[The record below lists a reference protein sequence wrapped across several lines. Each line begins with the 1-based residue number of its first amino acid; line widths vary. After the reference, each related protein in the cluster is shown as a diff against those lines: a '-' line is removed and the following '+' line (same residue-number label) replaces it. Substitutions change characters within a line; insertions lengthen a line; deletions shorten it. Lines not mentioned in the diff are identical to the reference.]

1 MGRITKIAK
10 TACLSI
16 AILAVMWVPLAWFL
30 GQWLVVE
37 KPLEKAD
44 AIFVLAGSANYIER
58 NTEAA
63 RLYKLGVA
71 PKILLTDD
79 RNKGGWD
86 NEKQR
91 NPYFVERAKWLL
103 LENGVPESSIVILPD
118 QITGTDDEATALGKH
133 LQQNPYR
140 SVLLVTSS
148 FHTRRALW
156 TFAHTVNGMNL
167 TIEIG
172 VQSSSA
178 TDGMPSCAFWWTNR
192 DGLRITISE
201 YLKFIYYY
209 FTLSDRNKL

>member
-1 MGRITKIAK
+1 M
-10 TACLSI
+10 I
-16 AILAVMWVPLAWFL
+16 AIIWVPLAWFL

-44 AIFVLAGSANYIER
+44 AIFVLAGSANYVER
-58 NTEAA
+58 NAEAA
-63 RLYKLGVA
+63 RLYNLGIA

-86 NEKQR
+86 NERQR

-103 LENGVPESSIVILPD
+103 LENGVPETSIVILPD
-118 QITGTDDEATALGKH
+118 RINGTDDEAKALAKH

-156 TFAHTVNGMNL
+156 TFTLMVDDMNL
-167 TIEIG
+167 NTEIG
-172 VQSSSA
+172 VHSSPA
-178 TDGMPSCAFWWTNR
+178 TNGPHSSAFWWTNR
-192 DGLRITISE
+192 NGLRTTISE
-201 YLKFIYYY
+201 YLKLIYYY
-209 FTLSDRNKL
+209 FALSNSNKL